1 MSKEKLSTKQFL
13 LIING
18 PSCGGKTTT
27 ADILLERYGGIF
39 NAQSD
44 RIKWLISDYDS
55 GTHRG
60 IVHQMTLATIE
71 VALKNNLSV
80 LKQGAL
86 YEPENIIQIAKDLD
100 IPFFIANISAPKEVL
115 DKRFLGRIDAKK
127 NGVKVANVDPVRFQE
142 LYDMYLAT
150 KMETSL
156 EFDSSIKTPEDIA
169 TLIGK
174 HIQDELSK
182 YTSLW

>member
-1 MSKEKLSTKQFL
+1 MSKEKLSSKQFL
-13 LIING
+13 LILNG

-27 ADILLERYGGIF
+27 ANILIEKYGGIF

-44 RIKWLISDYDS
+44 RIKWLISDYDAD
-55 GTHRG
+55 TQRG
-60 IVHQMTLATIE
+60 IVHQMTLATID

-86 YEPENIIQIAKDLD
+86 YEPENIIQIAKDLNV
-100 IPFFIANISAPKEVL
+100 PVFIANVSAPKEVL
-115 DKRFLGRIDAKK
+115 DMRFLKRIEAKK
-127 NGVKVANVDPVRFQE
+127 NGERIANVDPLRFQE

-150 KMETSL
+150 KMETTL
-156 EFDSSIKTPEDIA
+156 EFDSSAQSPEDIA
-169 TLIGK
+169 ALISK

-182 YTSLW
+182 